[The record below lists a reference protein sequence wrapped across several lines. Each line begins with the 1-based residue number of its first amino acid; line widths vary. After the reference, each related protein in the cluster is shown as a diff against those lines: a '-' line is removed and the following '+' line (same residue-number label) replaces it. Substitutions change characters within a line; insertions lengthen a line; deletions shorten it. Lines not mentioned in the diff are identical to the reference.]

1 MEIYIIYSGISDT
14 KTVFVRTQIFSWTG
28 ALLKARKKKCQS
40 IYAVWNSKW
49 KRRLYI
55 VPPLLIHSIWKV
67 SIKLDSKKADR
78 HANIDMGFPDP
89 RCEGVLFE
97 KQCEM
102 EEKCFLVP
110 IENLYRSF
118 L

>member
-1 MEIYIIYSGISDT
+1 MDT
-14 KTVFVRTQIFSWTG
+14 NANRKYTRVNQ
-28 ALLKARKKKCQS
+28 AKKKKKLQIDICCLKFK
-40 IYAVWNSKW
+40 V
-49 KRRLYI
+49 RLYI
-55 VPPLLIHSIWKV
+55 VPPRLIHSIWKV

-97 KQCEM
+97 KQAEM

-118 L
+118 QFIKFKGRSK